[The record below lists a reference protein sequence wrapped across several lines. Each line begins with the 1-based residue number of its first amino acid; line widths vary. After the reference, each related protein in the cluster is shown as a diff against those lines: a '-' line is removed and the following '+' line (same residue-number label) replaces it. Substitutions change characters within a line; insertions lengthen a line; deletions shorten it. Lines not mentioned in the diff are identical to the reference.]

1 MKNTYAFCKLCAL
14 GALFLFFAVP
24 SFAANTVHKV
34 LEPLNLTAPILVP
47 AGAKSAE
54 ARALSLQKERQG
66 LHSWTELAPSLER
79 SLTYVKKQPQDAYA
93 IEHATKTGPVRITW
107 QQLTQSLELLQSLLP
122 QLDKDPSLLA
132 KHFQWL
138 HLTPKTHFTS
148 YFSPVMAASRV
159 RKEGFT
165 APLYRLPEE
174 VAPHLAQCLPTHTCP
189 DDAFTKVIRPD
200 PPFLSRAAIDMDGAL
215 ANRNLEIAWLK
226 HPFDVYWFM
235 LQGSGLLTF
244 EDGST
249 QAVLFAGLNGH
260 KGESMAGYLI
270 RTKQLL
276 RKNAT
281 LKGMRVWWDKAT
293 DKQRRAFLEASSG
306 YAFFRYGPTKPQGSI
321 GAPLTPW
328 VSMAVDQRI
337 LPLGSILAYNLPTK
351 GKKNLP
357 GVVAGNTRTLNGLG
371 FAHDTGGA
379 INMRRIDMYA
389 GEGEG
394 AHAQA
399 RQVYTKG
406 DIWLLVKKEDKK

>member
-1 MKNTYAFCKLCAL
+1 MKKRCIFYKVWLLCVL
-14 GALFLFFAVP
+14 LL
-24 SFAANTVHKV
+24 SFSIPCMAAGTVHKV
-34 LEPLNLTAPILVP
+34 LEPLNLNAPILVP
-47 AGAKSAE
+47 AGQKTAE
-54 ARALSLQKERQG
+54 AKATSLQKDRQG
-66 LHSWTELAPSLER
+66 LASWQDLAPALAR
-79 SLTYVKKQPQDAYA
+79 SLVYAKKQQQGAYA

-107 QQLTQSLELLQSLLP
+107 QQMTQSLELLQSLLP
-122 QLDKDPSLLA
+122 QLDKDPTLLA

-138 HLTPKTHFTS
+138 HLTPKTHFTA
-148 YFSPVMAASRV
+148 YFSPVMAASKV
-159 RKEGFT
+159 KKAGYT

-189 DDAFTKVIRPD
+189 DEAFTKVIRPD
-200 PPFLSRAAIDMDGAL
+200 PPFLSRASIDLDGGL
-215 ANRNLEIAWLK
+215 AKRNLEIAWLK
-226 HPFDVYWFM
+226 HPFDTYWFM

-270 RTKQLL
+270 RTKQVS

-281 LKGMRVWWDKAT
+281 LKGMRAWWDKAT
-293 DKQRRAFLEASSG
+293 AKQRRGFLEASSG
-306 YAFFRYGPTKPQGSI
+306 YAFFRYGPQKPQGSI
-321 GAPLTPW
+321 GGPLTPW

-337 LPLGSILAYNLPTK
+337 LPLGGILAYNLPTR
-351 GKKNLP
+351 GKKDLP
-357 GVVAGNTRTLNGLG
+357 GVAVGNTRTLNGLG

-406 DIWLLVKKEDKK
+406 DIWLLVKKETKK